1 VNKKIV
7 WAAVAATII
16 SGPGVLAEES
26 VIDHLINSC
35 QTDIENYCS
44 QVTPGEGRLV
54 YCMAAHEDKISSQCN
69 YALYQTAA
77 LLEQLAAALNYVAQ
91 ECGEDI
97 QTLCSDVAIG
107 EGRVLACL
115 EANDEK
121 VSGSCKQAVS
131 DTIAE

>member
-1 VNKKIV
+1 MNKKIV
-7 WAAVAATII
+7 WTAVAAAII
-16 SGPGVLAEES
+16 SGPGVSAQET
-26 VIDHLINSC
+26 VVDHLINSC
-35 QTDIENYCS
+35 KADIENYCS
-44 QVTPGEGRLV
+44 QVTPGGGRLV

-107 EGRVLACL
+107 EGRVLDCL
-115 EANDEK
+115 DANDEK
-121 VSGSCKQAVS
+121 VGESCKQAIA

>member
-1 VNKKIV
+1 
-7 WAAVAATII
+7 
-16 SGPGVLAEES
+16 
-26 VIDHLINSC
+26 
-35 QTDIENYCS
+35 
-44 QVTPGEGRLV
+44 
-54 YCMAAHEDKISSQCN
+54 MAAHEDKISSQCN

-115 EANDEK
+115 DANDEK
-121 VSGSCKQAVS
+121 VGDSCKQAIA